1 MSVLEHISETH
12 EDVFVRIDIFL
23 TQSCSMG
30 RGVDSEFLSNYD
42 SIRIMPPH
50 IIVLKAGQH

>member
-1 MSVLEHISETH
+1 MH
-12 EDVFVRIDIFL
+12 EDVFARIDIFL
-23 TQSCSMG
+23 TLSCNMG

-42 SIRIMPPH
+42 LIRIIPPH